1 MAVAGACK
9 ADGNPV
15 AARAAGA
22 ADAVHVVFGLHRQ
35 VVVDDVRDA
44 LHVDAARG
52 DVGGHEHF
60 QPAAAQRLQRAVA
73 RALVHVAVHGRGRV
87 TLAVQ
92 VLRELVG
99 VALGRGEDDGL
110 QHVRLSEDGLQ
121 QAVLVAHV
129 IRKMQALLDV
139 DVARLRGVDGDAQR
153 VVQERARE
161 ANDARFDRG
170 REEHGLARLRDLG
183 EDGLEVVLEAHVEHA
198 VGFVQHQELQAA
210 EIDAAGVHL
219 VEHAARRGHEDV
231 DAVLQHAVLQRVG
244 HAADDREGLHA
255 HVAAVGVSGFR
266 HLHREF
272 ARGREHQDAR
282 AAAGGLVLHH
292 ELLQRG
298 QHEGGG
304 LAAAGL
310 RRDQEVAPLDGFG
323 DRAGLHGG
331 RFGVAGGLD
340 RFKDGRGQAEGFKSN
355 RQYDFADGSHGFS
368 WCQLKTPAPTES
380 QSYG

>member
-9 ADGNPV
+9 ADRDAV

-22 ADAVHVVFGLHRQ
+22 ADAVHVVLGLHRQ

-87 TLAVQ
+87 ALAVQ

-110 QHVRLSEDGLQ
+110 QHVRLAEDGLQ

-153 VVQERARE
+153 VVQE
-161 ANDARFDRG
+161 
-170 REEHGLARLRDLG
+170 
-183 EDGLEVVLEAHVEHA
+183 
-198 VGFVQHQELQAA
+198 
-210 EIDAAGVHL
+210 
-219 VEHAARRGHEDV
+219 
-231 DAVLQHAVLQRVG
+231 
-244 HAADDREGLHA
+244 
-255 HVAAVGVSGFR
+255 
-266 HLHREF
+266 
-272 ARGREHQDAR
+272 
-282 AAAGGLVLHH
+282 
-292 ELLQRG
+292 
-298 QHEGGG
+298 
-304 LAAAGL
+304 
-310 RRDQEVAPLDGFG
+310 
-323 DRAGLHGG
+323 
-331 RFGVAGGLD
+331 
-340 RFKDGRGQAEGFKSN
+340 
-355 RQYDFADGSHGFS
+355 
-368 WCQLKTPAPTES
+368 
-380 QSYG
+380 